1 MMACVLYVSY
11 TGLLE
16 PLGRSQVLAYLTRLA
31 PDHRITVISFEKSE
45 DLKDDAA
52 VAALRQECAQ
62 AGIRWLP
69 RRYHHRPRIPA
80 TAFDMA
86 TMVWDVWRHSR
97 ARRADIV
104 HCRSYLPAMAAW
116 FSGVVTRVPF
126 AFDMRALWLEE
137 KITAG
142 RLKRGSVL
150 HRGLQRA
157 ERRLL
162 SKAATVVSLT
172 DAAVRHLKAENAQLE
187 KQHFIVIPTCVDL
200 KRFSLESAS
209 PSQRGRRDGLV
220 MGSVGSI
227 ASGWFPLQ
235 WLVEA
240 FRHLAALRPDSKL
253 QVVTRDDP
261 AELLAMARNAD
272 IPEWSI
278 QTWASKPEDV
288 PAALAGMDFGV
299 VFSQPELGR
308 LGSLPTRMGEF
319 LASGIPVLGN
329 RGVGDVAE
337 LIERYRVGA
346 VVDDGSESSL
356 SRGMGEMLDIL
367 AEPDLASRCRAAAE
381 DYFSADRGA
390 AIYGEMYTDL
400 GGGCGA
406 TREPWETAAF
416 R

>member
-1 MMACVLYVSY
+1 MMARVVYVSY

-31 PDHRITVISFEKSE
+31 PYHEITVISFEKPE

-52 VAALRQECAQ
+52 LAALRQECAQ

-69 RRYHHRPRIPA
+69 RRYHQHPRIPA
-80 TAFDMA
+80 TALDMA
-86 TMVWDVWRHSR
+86 AMVWDVWRHSK
-97 ARRADIV
+97 ARRADMV

-116 FSGVVTRVPF
+116 LSSVFTRAPF

-142 RLKRGSVL
+142 RLRRGSVL
-150 HRGLQRA
+150 HRGLRLA
-157 ERRLL
+157 ERQLL

-172 DAAVRHLKAENAQLE
+172 DAAVRHLRTENRQLE
-187 KQHFIVIPTCVDL
+187 QQRFVVIPTCVDL
-200 KRFSLESAS
+200 KRFSPENTPRQPGETRNA
-209 PSQRGRRDGLV
+209 LV

-235 WLVEA
+235 WLVGA
-240 FRHLAALRPDSKL
+240 FQHLVALRPDSKL

-261 AELLAMARNAD
+261 SELLTMARNAGISD
-272 IPEWSI
+272 QAI

-299 VFSQPELGR
+299 VFSEPSLGR

-346 VVDDGSESSL
+346 VVDNDSDTALAQGIRET
-356 SRGMGEMLDIL
+356 LDLL
-367 AEPDLASRCRAAAE
+367 AEPDIASRCRGAAE
-381 DYFSADRGA
+381 EYFSADRGA
-390 AIYGEMYTDL
+390 AIYDEMYSKAA
-400 GGGCGA
+400 GA
-406 TREPWETAAF
+406 SGAVREHQKTAF